1 MSAAEDYLLLGLRL
15 GRHVEGLV
23 DAYYGP
29 AELKK
34 QVDAESLVELER
46 LVADGDAL
54 LAQLEDGWLH
64 DQAAGL
70 RTYAGVLAGEE
81 LSYSDEVE
89 RCYGV
94 RPARVSTDVYAA
106 VHDELD
112 ELLPGSG
119 DLAER
124 YEAWR
129 DEHTVPPEKVVPV
142 IKDLLAELR
151 ACTAAVVDLPAG
163 EEVVVKEVS
172 DEPWWAFNYYQG
184 DLHSRVVVNL
194 DVNTTSED
202 IVELT
207 AHEVYPGH
215 HTEHSLKEELL
226 FRRQGK
232 LEESIFMVPTPS
244 ALVSE
249 GLAETGPG
257 VVLDEDAWD
266 RLAGVFDSHGLESDL
281 DRARA
286 VRAAR
291 RPLRRIGVDAALMIH
306 EDGASVEEAQAYA
319 ERWSLRSGD
328 EVAHSLRFVTS
339 PTWRAY
345 VINYSAGY
353 DVCSAWVGGD
363 LARFRRLLT
372 EHVRVSDLVAA
383 ISSS

>member
-29 AELKK
+29 AELKEH
-34 QVDAESLVELER
+34 VDAESLVDPTQ

-64 DQAAGL
+64 DQAVGL

-94 RPARVSTDVYAA
+94 RPTRVTTDGYAA
-106 VHDELD
+106 VHEQLD
-112 ELLPGSG
+112 ELLPGPG

-129 DEHTVPPEKVVPV
+129 HAHSVPPGKVVPV
-142 IKDLLAELR
+142 IKDVLAELR
-151 ACTAAVVDLPAG
+151 ARTAAVVDLPAG
-163 EEVVVKEVS
+163 EELVVEEVS

-184 DLHSRVVVNL
+184 NLRSRVVVNL
-194 DVNTTSED
+194 DVDTTSED
-202 IVELT
+202 VVEIA
-207 AHEVYPGH
+207 AHEIYPGH
-215 HTEHSLKEELL
+215 HTEHVLKEQLL
-226 FRRQGK
+226 LRDQGR
-232 LEESIFMVPTPS
+232 LEESIFMIPTPAS
-244 ALVSE
+244 LVSE
-249 GLAETGPG
+249 GVAETGPG
-257 VVLDEDAWD
+257 VVLDEDDWD
-266 RLAGVFDSHGLESDL
+266 RLAGVLDRHGLESDL

-291 RPLRRIGVDAALMIH
+291 RPLRRIALDLALMIH
-306 EDGASVEEAQAYA
+306 EDGASVEEAQVYA
-319 ERWSLRSGD
+319 QRWSLRSPE
-328 EVAHSLRFVTS
+328 EVAQGVRFVTS

-345 VINYSAGY
+345 AITYSAGH

-363 LARFRRLLT
+363 PDRRLLT
-372 EHVRVSDLVAA
+372 EHVRVPDLVAA
-383 ISSS
+383 ISSSP